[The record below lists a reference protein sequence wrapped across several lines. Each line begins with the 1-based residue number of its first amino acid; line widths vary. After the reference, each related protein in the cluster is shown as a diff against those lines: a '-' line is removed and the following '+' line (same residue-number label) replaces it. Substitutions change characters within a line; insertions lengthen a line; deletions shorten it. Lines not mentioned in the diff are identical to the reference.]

1 MNRLKTFWLIID
13 DFVLELGRL
22 ALIGAYG
29 SVFPFILAR
38 LELLSASDATRWAL
52 ILIAIAK
59 AFDRWLHEKE
69 IVVKGLTGF

>member
-1 MNRLKTFWLIID
+1 VKRLKAFWLIID

-29 SVFPFILAR
+29 SVFPFILER
-38 LELLSASDATRWAL
+38 LELLSASEATQWAL
-52 ILIAIAK
+52 ILIALLK

-69 IVVKGLTGF
+69 VAVKGLTRF